1 MGPLVSIIIPTFNRK
16 NELDFAI
23 SSVMSQ
29 SYRNWELIIVDNHS
43 TDGTSELIAELD
55 SEKVKH
61 IKINNYGIIAA
72 SRNKGI
78 EMAKGDYIAFLDSD
92 DWWISTKLE
101 CCINEV
107 NKGYDFIYHDL
118 IITKVRKNI
127 NSRNKIS
134 AWQLSSKV
142 YEDLVFL
149 GNPIATS
156 SVVVKIDLLKKVNG
170 FSENKNLIAA
180 EDYDCWLRISKLTNK
195 FKALQSPL
203 GYWFH
208 GGNTSAS
215 SLSLIFLE
223 TLYELH
229 VRTLID
235 GSNKKLPV
243 WWIYAKGRALYQEGN
258 LFESKILLAEI
269 IKRKTSVMIK
279 LKATFMLFNIFI
291 KGK

>member
-1 MGPLVSIIIPTFNRK
+1 MSPLITVVIPTFNRK
-16 NELDFAI
+16 NELEFAI
-23 SSVMSQ
+23 NSVISQ
-29 SYRNWELIIVDNHS
+29 SYTNWELIIVDNHS
-43 TDGTSELIAELD
+43 TDGTSELIDELD
-55 SEKVKH
+55 SDKIKH
-61 IKINNYGIIAA
+61 IKINNYGIIAT

-78 EMAKGDYIAFLDSD
+78 EMAQGDYVAFLDSD
-92 DWWISTKLE
+92 DWWTSSKLQH
-101 CCINEV
+101 CINEI

-118 IITKVRKNI
+118 IITKIRKNI
-127 NSRNKIS
+127 NSWNKIS
-134 AWQLSSKV
+134 AWQLSAKV
-142 YEDLVFL
+142 YEDLVIL

-156 SVVVKIDLLKKVNG
+156 SVVVKRDFLNEVNG
-170 FSENKNLIAA
+170 FSENKNLVAA

-195 FKALQSPL
+195 FKALQLPL

-229 VRTLID
+229 IRTLVD

-258 LFESKILLAEI
+258 LYESKILLAKI
-269 IKRKTSVMIK
+269 IKRKTTLMIK
-279 LKATFMLFNIFI
+279 VKATSMLFNIFI